1 MHADYPLSRIQ
12 ETLTGLTQLLTSC
25 PPEALHRRMP
35 RHSLAEVSAHVAISI
50 THWTARVYQPFTAE
64 NEDAIYRQL
73 LGISGWDDN
82 FTSESG
88 VIVRLVGPEIIAI
101 VAKAAA
107 NMQGHFTGKDLD
119 QPSTRTLLHMLHHTA
134 YHAGEAATIRRLVS
148 GATA

>member
-12 ETLTGLTQLLTSC
+12 ETLTGVTQLVTSC
-25 PPEALHRRMP
+25 PPEALHQRMP
-35 RHSLAEVSAHVAISI
+35 RHSLAEVAAHVAISI

-88 VIVRLVGPEIIAI
+88 VIVRLLGPDIIAI
-101 VAKAAA
+101 VAKAGA
-107 NMQGHFTGKDLD
+107 NMQAHFGGKVLD
-119 QPSTRTLLHMLHHTA
+119 EPSARTLLHMLHHTA
-134 YHAGEAATIRRLVS
+134 YHAGEAATIRRIVTS
-148 GATA
+148 ASA

>member
-12 ETLTGLTQLLTSC
+12 ETLTGLTQLLRSC

-35 RHSLAEVSAHVAISI
+35 RHSLAEVSVHVAISI

-64 NEDAIYRQL
+64 NEDAIYRQI

-88 VIVRLVGPEIIAI
+88 VILRLLGTDIIAI
-101 VAKAAA
+101 VAKAGA
-107 NMQGHFTGKDLD
+107 NMQVHFGGTVLD
-119 QPSTRTLLHMLHHTA
+119 EPSARTLLHMLHHTA
-134 YHAGEAATIRRLVS
+134 YHAGEAATIRRIVTS
-148 GATA
+148 AAA